1 MLQLCR
7 LGYLRQ
13 GNTGNALWLGSI
25 SVTVCFTFATVTAD
39 AMHCQRERA
48 EKIIVKEADYLLMVK
63 RNQVA
68 LEAAVQ
74 KAWI

>member
-1 MLQLCR
+1 
-7 LGYLRQ
+7 
-13 GNTGNALWLGSI
+13 
-25 SVTVCFTFATVTAD
+25 
-39 AMHCQRERA
+39 MHCQRERA